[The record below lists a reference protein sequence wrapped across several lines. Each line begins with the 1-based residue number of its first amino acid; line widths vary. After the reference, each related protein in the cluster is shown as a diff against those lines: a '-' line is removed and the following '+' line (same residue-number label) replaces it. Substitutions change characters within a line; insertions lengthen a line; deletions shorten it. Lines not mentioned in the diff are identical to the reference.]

1 MKLKEEER
9 EQQIERYLPLIHSL
23 VRRYEG
29 RGIPKEDLLQAGRI
43 GLNRAIEKY
52 DASGGCSFIPQLCS
66 KMDQPLCRAR
76 DVAQDV
82 GERSFSPG
90 LSVTPTGYCDPRQAD
105 KRIGTRAHRRRVITN

>member
-52 DASGGCSFIPQLCS
+52 DASGGCSFLSFARRWINHCVERAMWRKTLANGVSHRDYQL
-66 KMDQPLCRAR
+66 LRRAIAIR
-76 DVAQDV
+76 DKLTKELAR
-82 GERSFSPG
+82 E
-90 LSVTPTGYCDPRQAD
+90 PT
-105 KRIGTRAHRRRVITN
+105 VEEL